1 MTSRNSPRN
10 HPQAAPQRS
19 APEQAG
25 PEIVGSWQRCIED
38 YQLDPGRNLRAP
50 RLSDSEVREARSL
63 QDSLLHSAEPV
74 FERLRY
80 LGGNSGYCVLVTDAS
95 GIVLREYIDSNRG
108 QELAEKGLSLGT
120 VWTENLVGTNGLGT
134 CLATGEALTVY
145 AGEHFGRELQRFSC
159 STAPLIAPDGNIIG
173 ALDISTYA
181 QGDKIGQGLALNLVC
196 DTADQIEASM
206 FRYAFARHQVLALVS
221 SPLADAS
228 QSNALLAVNDSGWI
242 LGATSAALM
251 QLGVPER
258 CLIVGQGLAALTG
271 ATLDEVQRAPW
282 SLQPGGSNS
291 CWLMRLAGETR
302 RAPVSVA
309 PAVSGT
315 TPRANLD
322 SPLYQAAGTDPSLQR
337 NADICHRVLNRD
349 ICILLQ
355 GETGTGK
362 EVWARAIHASS
373 MRHDKPFVTL
383 NCAAIPESLIESELF
398 GYSAGTF
405 TGGLKGGKVGKI
417 EASNGGTLFLDEI
430 GDMPLMLQARL
441 LRVLAE
447 REITPLGQIKPVAV
461 DLHVICATHRD
472 LIEAVSLGEFR
483 EDLYY
488 RISGVRIGLPALRD
502 RQDRQALIE
511 KVFSQLRESESIQ
524 IDEPALQVLGAYHWP
539 GNIRQLRNALQ
550 FALCMCDGRA
560 LRITDLPDEVFP
572 QAPGEPGMGS
582 ASLTDAAISSQ
593 NGPST
598 GQLPPDRLMSLGT
611 AVLGNESVASA
622 EQDERARIL
631 ATLRQHRWVV
641 LRAAQAL
648 GISRSTLHRKIKKYG
663 LSEA

>member
-1 MTSRNSPRN
+1 
-10 HPQAAPQRS
+10 
-19 APEQAG
+19 
-25 PEIVGSWQRCIED
+25 
-38 YQLDPGRNLRAP
+38 
-50 RLSDSEVREARSL
+50 LSDSEVREARSL

-196 DTADQIEASM
+196 DTADQIEAAM
-206 FRYAFARHQVLALVS
+206 FRYAFARHNLLALVS

-271 ATLDEVQRAPW
+271 ATLEDVQRAPW
-282 SLQPGGSNS
+282 SLQHGGSNG
-291 CWLMRLAGETR
+291 CWLMRLAFETR
-302 RAPVSVA
+302 RAAVPVA
-309 PAVSGT
+309 PAVSGA
-315 TPRANLD
+315 TPRPSLD
-322 SPLYQAAGTDPSLQR
+322 SPLYHAAGTDPSLQR

-373 MRHDKPFVTL
+373 TRHDKPFVTL

-472 LIEAVSLGEFR
+472 LIDAVSQGEFR

-502 RQDRQALIE
+502 RQDRQSLIE
-511 KVFSQLRESESIQ
+511 KVFGQLRESDAIQ
-524 IDEPALQVLGAYHWP
+524 MDEPALQVLGAYHWP

-572 QAPGEPGMGS
+572 QAPGEPTARGPGT
-582 ASLTDAAISSQ
+582 LAAAAVPA
-593 NGPST
+593 PSEPLAD
-598 GQLPPDRLMSLGT
+598 QLPPDRLVSLGT
-611 AVLGNESVASA
+611 SVQCNVPA
-622 EQDERARIL
+622 EEGERGRIL
-631 ATLRQHRWVV
+631 ATLQQHRWVV